1 MRETKKRG
9 NNKIT
14 VRSYKENAGLQ
25 QSLAIN
31 KFISAED
38 VDVWFTEEDAEPL
51 PSTPVSVVT
60 PATLPLPPPPRQQ
73 KPSPKPKPTLKP
85 KPKLNNPNTGHV
97 ARSPR
102 CLPRSGFNNPP
113 SRPSSLPE
121 LLEDTPENGEESDE
135 DDYIS
140 PEQIEDE
147 ASDYYDDVQP
157 RRNSKL
163 LKKTISLPHI
173 SDSEQLPG
181 TSPSLRPLPA
191 PRRMLEKPLPDPP
204 SDSPTDDQQAAMD
217 QNTNRDYTLPEPG
230 DEYEPIYDDIVE
242 HTLLSRLARPRP
254 SSSSSS
260 SSD

>member
-1 MRETKKRG
+1 M
-9 NNKIT
+9 
-14 VRSYKENAGLQ
+14 
-25 QSLAIN
+25 
-31 KFISAED
+31 
-38 VDVWFTEEDAEPL
+38 DVWFTEEAAEPL

-73 KPSPKPKPTLKP
+73 KPSPKPKPPLKP

-97 ARSPR
+97 ATRGSPR
-102 CLPRSGFNNPP
+102 SLPRLGFNNPP

-121 LLEDTPENGEESDE
+121 LLEDAPEDGEENEE

-147 ASDYYDDVQP
+147 TSDDYDDVQH

-163 LKKTISLPHI
+163 LKKTTSLPHI

-181 TSPSLRPLPA
+181 TSHSFRPLPA
-191 PRRMLEKPLPDPP
+191 PRRMLEKHQQPLPVPHP
-204 SDSPTDDQQAAMD
+204 PTDDQQATMD
-217 QNTNRDYTLPEPG
+217 RNTNRDYTLPEPG
-230 DEYEPIYDDIVE
+230 EEYEPIYDDIVE
-242 HTLLSRLARPRP
+242 HTLLSRMAIPRP

>member
-1 MRETKKRG
+1 M
-9 NNKIT
+9 
-14 VRSYKENAGLQ
+14 
-25 QSLAIN
+25 
-31 KFISAED
+31 
-38 VDVWFTEEDAEPL
+38 
-51 PSTPVSVVT
+51 
-60 PATLPLPPPPRQQ
+60 PR
-73 KPSPKPKPTLKP
+73 L
-85 KPKLNNPNTGHV
+85 
-97 ARSPR
+97 
-102 CLPRSGFNNPP
+102 GFNNPP